1 MDEKLIEKMRNL
13 RTQNAGGTAIAEV
26 ELTYTGLSE
35 EINVVC
41 GELQES
47 HQLKPLPELYK
58 KNDDTVTKAVDI
70 AEKEFMPLLMRI
82 EETIIEFDKQTQWLT
97 DAQVALGLQALS
109 MSPDQP
115 QTEPLA
121 KSIQHEL
128 RILLSV
134 NEYSRQEVRQ
144 ALRKI
149 TKSVARHEN
158 GQRGYIKFV
167 QQFLKV

>member
-1 MDEKLIEKMRNL
+1 
-13 RTQNAGGTAIAEV
+13 
-26 ELTYTGLSE
+26 
-35 EINVVC
+35 
-41 GELQES
+41 
-47 HQLKPLPELYK
+47 
-58 KNDDTVTKAVDI
+58 
-70 AEKEFMPLLMRI
+70 MPLLLRI
-82 EETIIEFDKQTQWLT
+82 EETIVEFDKQTQRLT

-144 ALRKI
+144 ALWKI